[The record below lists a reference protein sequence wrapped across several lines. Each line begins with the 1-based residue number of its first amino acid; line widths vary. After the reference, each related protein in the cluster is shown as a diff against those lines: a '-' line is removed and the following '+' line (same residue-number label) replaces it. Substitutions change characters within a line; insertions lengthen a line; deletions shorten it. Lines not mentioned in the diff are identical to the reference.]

1 MSVAN
6 LTSMQYWVTYLQII
20 QEAVWPGGVLPAEPW
35 PLRTPLERD
44 HSRQQALLG
53 LMGVVPGTT
62 STPTPLYT
70 DTSTHSDSDRPGL
83 TVALSAPRRGE
94 VWSSSE
100 PLPLLSGRPGVG
112 AAWL

>member
-1 MSVAN
+1 MAN

-62 STPTPLYT
+62 STPTPPIHRHQ
-70 DTSTHSDSDRPGL
+70 HSLRFRQANAQG
-83 TVALSAPRRGE
+83 
-94 VWSSSE
+94 
-100 PLPLLSGRPGVG
+100 
-112 AAWL
+112 

>member
-1 MSVAN
+1 MAN

-70 DTSTHSDSDRPGL
+70 NTSTHSDSDRP
-83 TVALSAPRRGE
+83 TPRADRRPVSPTPRRGL
-94 VWSSSE
+94 VV
-100 PLPLLSGRPGVG
+100 L
-112 AAWL
+112 